1 MTAAV
6 VAPLPL
12 HSAPDFSMPESS
24 AEARKRRREILTTQ
38 RGVVCPDA
46 VASTE
51 GSVVVAAPSNPRKR
65 KMSEESQPKTKTK
78 KPQMKYEPSEPMTKE
93 QATIWRREQRRKR
106 NRESAAASRQ
116 RQRDRITEL
125 EGEVDEWKVKYAD
138 TLDKIREMEKKLGL
152 PPTAEFIPV
161 VPTSSPPRPETPEPQ
176 KAITVT
182 PRASPTSEVSTD
194 NDSVEIKVKKEEE
207 ETELFPSKMTS
218 RQA

>member
-1 MTAAV
+1 
-6 VAPLPL
+6 
-12 HSAPDFSMPESS
+12 MPESS

-38 RGVVCPDA
+38 RGVCPD
-46 VASTE
+46 VVSSLE
-51 GSVVVAAPSNPRKR
+51 SSVVAAAAASVAPSNARKR
-65 KMSEESQPKTKTK
+65 KMSEDGPAKTKPK

-125 EGEVDEWKVKYAD
+125 EGEVEEWKVKYAE
-138 TLDKIREMEKKLGL
+138 TLDKIREMEQKLGL

-161 VPTSSPPRPETPEPQ
+161 VPTSSPRPETPEPH

-182 PRASPTSEVSTD
+182 PRASPTSEVVTD
-194 NDSVEIKVKKEEE
+194 NESVEIKVKKEEE
-207 ETELFPSKMTS
+207 EDEPLPSKMTS